1 MCRDSIGKGA
11 HAYASWSSKG
21 SGEYSVLYTLYDALK
36 LRKIFMVLHINFSSD
51 ASSCDVQADL
61 GEEVIPC
68 KEGHCRRTME
78 KRVSRSV
85 LSKKS
90 SRQWSPRIHEDYCGP
105 RHHKPRHH

>member
-1 MCRDSIGKGA
+1 MRASLVGSLLLMLFLLQEAQGIYADDMINHGFDWKRGFMHTQVGA
-11 HAYASWSSKG
+11 QK
-21 SGEYSVLYTLYDALK
+21 
-36 LRKIFMVLHINFSSD
+36 F
-51 ASSCDVQADL
+51 QADHL
-61 GEEVIPC
+61 GEEAIPC
-68 KEGHCRRTME
+68 KEGHCRGTME

>member
-1 MCRDSIGKGA
+1 M
-11 HAYASWSSKG
+11 
-21 SGEYSVLYTLYDALK
+21 
-36 LRKIFMVLHINFSSD
+36 
-51 ASSCDVQADL
+51 QADQVNTFLKQISTEVL